1 MEQALR
7 VSFLLWAGGLCC
19 FAGYWLRRWLV
30 TATGVVG
37 GLALGFALARF
48 FGLPDWW
55 QGTCLAAAL
64 GIALGILGFRLHKLG
79 LFLFC
84 GACAAALAYDLMT
97 AYLTVWM
104 EPWMLCGCGA
114 GPSGGMGG
122 VPLLPPGSH
131 PEHCGLWR
139 LSVGAHGIL
148 PTLRRRCG
156 AVSGARH
163 GADGGDCRRGFAIPG
178 PQISGM

>member
-104 EPWMLCGCGA
+104 EPWMLWAAVAALGLLVGWA
-114 GPSGGMGG
+114 VYRFYRPAVILSTAAFGGFLLARTVFSLLSAAAAVQYLGRGMG
-122 VPLLPPGSH
+122 LT
-131 PEHCGLWR
+131 
-139 LSVGAHGIL
+139 AAIA
-148 PTLRRRCG
+148 G
-156 AVSGARH
+156 AVLQF
-163 GADGGDCRRGFAIPG
+163 RGRK
-178 PQISGM
+178 